1 MFLILTLL
9 RSFEVSFQDV
19 GGLLDEQ
26 MESRDEQMLE
36 RRRGS
41 SAGCSWSRKSR
52 RKSSQKSNPDSFQLQ
67 QQYPSPSPEA
77 CENPRALS

>member
-1 MFLILTLL
+1 MFLVLTLL

-41 SAGCSWSRKSR
+41 SGGCSWSRRSWRSR

-67 QQYPSPSPEA
+67 PQHPGPSPEA
-77 CENPRALS
+77 